1 MIMIPALNLY
11 VLPRLVTIPIERAT
25 VPVQDEIDR
34 LEKETDRIRDE
45 YQKLSTKK

>member
-1 MIMIPALNLY
+1 MLIIPALNLY

-34 LEKETDRIRDE
+34 LEKETDRIRNE
-45 YQKLSTKK
+45 YQKLFTKK